1 MKECNVCG
9 TFNLKDN
16 KYCTHCGC
24 YILEENICPFCG
36 YKNPDSHVYC
46 INCGKQ
52 ITPITIDS
60 FDVLFSE
67 YNYAQMDN
75 ANVSSVEYNEILERM
90 FRKLNYVSINGKTP
104 KDKIIRIASV
114 FTSVIPKSSGIN
126 HGTFKNTMIFFDD
139 RLDDS
144 FQIGTIIHELAHYL
158 LFELTVNMLCKILN
172 VNESSTLKA
181 FVDVFLSSPQLIGIN
196 EFFAHTVENRY
207 IPHDYLNFT
216 SFNDLVLN
224 SNYDI
229 EDNLQYLLIIISY
242 AKDIIGYL
250 DIYIDE
256 QLRELI
262 KLQFRE
268 DKPNHNRQILFEVEE
283 LELDDVELDDIV
295 KIRMFTLLMVDFFKG
310 LYNNEEAREE
320 LEYIKNKFED

>member
-1 MKECNVCG
+1 MKECDVCG
-9 TFNLKDN
+9 TFNLKGN

-24 YILEENICPFCG
+24 YIIEENICPFCG
-36 YKNPDSHVYC
+36 YKNPDSQYYC
-46 INCGKQ
+46 INCSKQ

-67 YNYAQMDN
+67 YNYSLMNN
-75 ANVSSVEYNEILERM
+75 ANVFSVEYHEILESM
-90 FRKLNYVSINGKTP
+90 FKKLNYVTINGKTP
-104 KDKIIRIASV
+104 KEKIIQIASV

-158 LFELTVNMLCKILN
+158 LFELTVNILCKILN
-172 VNESSTLKA
+172 VNESPTLKA
-181 FVDVFLSSPQLIGIN
+181 FADVFLSSPQLIGMN

-229 EDNLQYLLIIISY
+229 EGNLQYLFIIISY
-242 AKDIIGYL
+242 AKDIISYL
-250 DIYIDE
+250 DMYIDE
-256 QLRELI
+256 KLRELI

-268 DKPNHNRQILFEVEE
+268 DKPYHNRKILFEVEE
-283 LELDDVELDDIV
+283 VELDEVEVDDDV
-295 KIRMFTLLMVDFFKG
+295 KIKIFTLMMFEYFKM

-320 LEYIKNKFED
+320 LEFIKNKFED